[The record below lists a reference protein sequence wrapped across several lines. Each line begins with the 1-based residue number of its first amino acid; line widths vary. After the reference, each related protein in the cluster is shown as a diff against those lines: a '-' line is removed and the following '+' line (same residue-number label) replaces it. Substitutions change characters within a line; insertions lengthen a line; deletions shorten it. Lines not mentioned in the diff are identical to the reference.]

1 MNMRDAMGSLG
12 LRHLR
17 MSSQPEALV
26 SWLLEVQSIM
36 VAAADASAP
45 SAPYVPSLPIG
56 GYPGEL
62 DSHGDGFADQ
72 GNPMRDW
79 MPPPTPHE
87 EAVAGAQAA
96 RLRNAGS
103 FTFGHE
109 PGLGSM
115 PPPPSSR
122 GGRGAVVGQEC
133 AYSTGRNPITAGEWG
148 DGGGVLHPGGR
159 GAVVGQEGAYSTGR
173 NPITAGEWGDG
184 GGVLHPGGRG
194 AVVGQE
200 GAYSTGRNPITAGE
214 WGDGGGVM
222 HPGGRGAV
230 VGQDGAYSTGR
241 NPIMGGP
248 GEWGGGGDM
257 WARPTS
263 ARIRQVGASDVGH
276 GPGMHRPAS
285 PGAASHCSD
294 VSHRQAHEDSL
305 AGAHAAR
312 IRNQG
317 SFAFG

>member
-184 GGVLHPGGRG
+184 GGV
-194 AVVGQE
+194 
-200 GAYSTGRNPITAGE
+200 
-214 WGDGGGVM
+214 M

>member
-122 GGRGAVVGQEC
+122 
-133 AYSTGRNPITAGEWG
+133 
-148 DGGGVLHPGGR
+148 GGR

>member
-1 MNMRDAMGSLG
+1 MEATDGATTPRVRESITFEGKTVALYSEKQLANLSRANLKQRAMNMRDAMGSLG

-36 VAAADASAP
+36 VAAADAAAP
-45 SAPYVPSLPIG
+45 SAPYVPSLPMG

-62 DSHGDGFADQ
+62 DLHGDGFTDQ

-79 MPPPTPHE
+79 MPPPNPHE

-122 GGRGAVVGQEC
+122 GGRGAVVGQE
-133 AYSTGRNPITAGEWG
+133 
-148 DGGGVLHPGGR
+148 
-159 GAVVGQEGAYSTGR
+159 GAYSTGR
-173 NPITAGEWGDG
+173 NPIT
-184 GGVLHPGGRG
+184 
-194 AVVGQE
+194 
-200 GAYSTGRNPITAGE
+200 
-214 WGDGGGVM
+214 
-222 HPGGRGAV
+222 
-230 VGQDGAYSTGR
+230 
-241 NPIMGGP
+241 GGP
-248 GEWGGGGDM
+248 GEWGGGSDM